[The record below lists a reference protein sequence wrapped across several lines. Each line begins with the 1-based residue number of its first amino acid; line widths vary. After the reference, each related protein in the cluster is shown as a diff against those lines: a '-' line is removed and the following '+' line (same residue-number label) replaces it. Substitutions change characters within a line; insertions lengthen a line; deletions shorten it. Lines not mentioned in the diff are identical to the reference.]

1 MTGSTKKTIIAS
13 FMHLAAK
20 KPLEKITVRDIVD
33 DCGINRNTF
42 YYHFQDIY
50 AVLEAVCLG
59 GTTAGINTALPL
71 GEMLCELFLVLTA
84 YAERHHKAVQHIA
97 ASIGQSGAERYF
109 AAGFDAPVYE
119 VLQKEAPHAPDDM
132 LRTATV
138 FLRHAFIGLYVDF
151 IHAGGKINSARL
163 SERIAL
169 LSGGIVH
176 ALRSAAPTPFSAKGE
191 IK

>member
-1 MTGSTKKTIIAS
+1 MTTSTKKAIIAS

-59 GTTAGINTALPL
+59 GTDKINKDLPL
-71 GEMLCELFLVLTA
+71 GEMLCQLFGVLTE
-84 YAERHHKAVQHIA
+84 YAGRHQKAMQHIA

-109 AAGFDAPVYE
+109 AKGFDSPVFE
-119 VLQKEAPHAPDDM
+119 VLKRMAPSAADDL

-138 FLRHAFIGLYVDF
+138 FLRHAFIGLFVDW
-151 IHAGGKINSARL
+151 IHANGKIDAARL
-163 SERIAL
+163 SQRLAL
-169 LSGGIVH
+169 LANGVGT
-176 ALRSAAPTPFSAKGE
+176 ALYTDSLTLSIKGDVL
-191 IK
+191 